1 MTSLE
6 KKDRHREDEK
16 RDKRVSFCV
25 IEKRRDS
32 SSDRESSDKDS
43 RYVLFG
49 NSRKRSSR
57 SRHKNRHHHR
67 RSRHRRR

>member
-1 MTSLE
+1 MSSLE

-32 SSDRESSDKDS
+32 SSDKRNSSNRESSDRDS
-43 RYVLFG
+43 R
-49 NSRKRSSR
+49 
-57 SRHKNRHHHR
+57 
-67 RSRHRRR
+67 